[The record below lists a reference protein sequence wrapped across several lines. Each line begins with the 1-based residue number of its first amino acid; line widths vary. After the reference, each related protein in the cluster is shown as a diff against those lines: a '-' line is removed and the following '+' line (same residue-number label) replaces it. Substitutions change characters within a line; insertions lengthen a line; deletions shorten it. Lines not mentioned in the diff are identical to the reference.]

1 MRTKLYGRARPPGES
16 YIFAAMLV
24 KCGRSCQSA
33 HRPVACVHA
42 RSTRDSAVSA
52 CHCPHCLRAIST
64 EVDISSFATPRGRYA
79 HTQRSAF
86 RSTFFRVPSRC
97 NEEERVRMCSFHFCF
112 IVLRFEKEEEEEE
125 TRRWDRF
132 FSWQSIG
139 DIFLLFLLRSI
150 EKKSC
155 KRRFYKFSSPR
166 EKEFYK
172 VFWKKN
178 PFGFN
183 PVSRLLFA
191 RGVNG
196 SGKEKL
202 LFLRKDK
209 WSYGDIQ
216 SGNGF

>member
-1 MRTKLYGRARPPGES
+1 
-16 YIFAAMLV
+16 MLV

-132 FSWQSIG
+132 FSWQSVSGIYSCSSCFVRLKKNLVKG
-139 DIFLLFLLRSI
+139 DFTSFRLLARKNFTKFS
-150 EKKSC
+150 EKKIHLVLIQFRDYC
-155 KRRFYKFSSPR
+155 
-166 EKEFYK
+166 
-172 VFWKKN
+172 
-178 PFGFN
+178 
-183 PVSRLLFA
+183 
-191 RGVNG
+191 
-196 SGKEKL
+196 
-202 LFLRKDK
+202 LRVE
-209 WSYGDIQ
+209 
-216 SGNGF
+216 